1 MRRMAVVLCTVVLL
15 CGALG
20 TALRNRAAKES
31 RAMAQPTVQLPI
43 AMYHSVTD
51 EGNSP
56 AEYVISPKR
65 LEEDLQMLRREGW
78 ETVTIQEVVDYVE
91 NGTPLP
97 EHPVMLTFDDG
108 YYNNYVN
115 AYPLL
120 KQYGMKGVL
129 SPVGTLTEQ
138 FTQAEEA
145 PHEAWSYCTEQQ
157 LMEMAQSGVM
167 ELQNHSFAF
176 HELSPRRGCL
186 RRQGEERAAYQE
198 IFRTDTRRAQEILE
212 RLRVGKP
219 LCYTY
224 PYGAR
229 NDETDALVEQCG
241 FVSSLSCEE
250 GINYLTHDKRCLYK
264 LKRWNRDGRQSTERF
279 WSTVRREMQ

>member
-1 MRRMAVVLCTVVLL
+1 MRRTPLVLSAAVLL

-20 TALRNRAAKES
+20 ALLGWGREVS
-31 RAMAQPTVQLPI
+31 QSAMAEQTVQLPI
-43 AMYHSVTD
+43 AMYHSVTA
-51 EGNSP
+51 EGKSP
-56 AEYVISPKR
+56 GEYVIPPER
-65 LEEDLQMLRREGW
+65 LEEDLQYLQRAGW
-78 ETVTIQEVVDYVE
+78 ETVTVQQVVDYVE

-108 YYNNYVN
+108 YYNNYAN

-138 FTQAEEA
+138 FTQAQET
-145 PHEAWSYCTEQQ
+145 PHEVWSYCTEQQ
-157 LMEMAQSGVM
+157 LLEMAQSGVM

-186 RRQGEERAAYQE
+186 RKQGEDASAYQE
-198 IFRTDTRRAQEILE
+198 IFRADTQRAQEIFAGLGIPE
-212 RLRVGKP
+212 P
-219 LCYTY
+219 ICYTY
-224 PYGAR
+224 PYGAC
-229 NDETDALVEQCG
+229 NEETDALVEACG

-250 GINYLTHDKRCLYK
+250 GINHLTHERKCLYK
-264 LKRWNRDGRQSTERF
+264 LKRWNRDGRQSTEQF
-279 WSTVRREMQ
+279 WNTVREEMQ